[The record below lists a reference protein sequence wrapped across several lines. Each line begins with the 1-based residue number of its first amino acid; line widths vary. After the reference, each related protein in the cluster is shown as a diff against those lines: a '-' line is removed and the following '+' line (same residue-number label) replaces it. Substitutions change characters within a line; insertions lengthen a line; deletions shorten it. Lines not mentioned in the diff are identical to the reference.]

1 MSSSKEEIKG
11 LIEHF
16 NSNERSKTFAEFIA
30 VLLKDKMVEIYMGD
44 SYEEVSVEQVSMS
57 YPAVFC
63 GKIVG
68 AFKEC
73 LVLDSYYVTVN
84 QNKVKEQQPGNLVF
98 INERGI
104 RALTEVDG
112 QGTVNDLFTRSGSDS
127 AKHRNLR

>member
-1 MSSSKEEIKG
+1 MSSKEEIKD
-11 LIEHF
+11 LIEKF
-16 NSNERSKTFAEFIA
+16 NSNERQKTFAEFIA

-44 SYEEVSVEQVSMS
+44 SYEEVSVEQISMS

-73 LVLDSYYVTVN
+73 LVLDSYYVSVN
-84 QNKVKEQQPGNLVF
+84 KNKVKEQLPGNLVF

-104 RALTEVDG
+104 RALTEIDG
-112 QGTVNDLFTRSGSDS
+112 QGTVNDLFTKSGLES
-127 AKHRNLR
+127 AKHRIK